1 MLWLHP
7 LTVCREQT
15 DRASKRGYI
24 KMVDTRGGSF
34 CECCQQPLAPTTTAT
49 SAPASALEPS
59 QGDYNLPCST
69 A

>member
-24 KMVDTRGGSF
+24 KMVDTRGGSY
-34 CECCQQPLAPTTTAT
+34 CECCQQSSPPTAT

-59 QGDYNLPCST
+59 LGDYNLPCST